1 MISSNSS
8 TIPRRS
14 DTAAGADPDQPRVI
28 RFRTSLRN
36 TVCDVMKDRPGWRE
50 TESETEWD
58 FFWCDIHWLHEFYDG
73 LYLREDQRINHFKN
87 HYELTRKDLLVKN
100 MKRMMKETAKA
111 PVRHGGG
118 KDVAAHY
125 NLIATSYVLPQE
137 HALFSEEFKRHPG
150 TVWIMKPVGKA
161 QGRGIFLINKMS
173 QINGWRKDPR
183 LMARGEN
190 GEPVEGPEAYIVQ
203 RYIERPYLIG
213 GKKFDI
219 RAYALVTCWN
229 PLTVYIHRHAFCRF
243 SNTQFSMDAKDI
255 SNMYIHATNVAI
267 QKTAPNY
274 DGSKGCKWL
283 IRNLKLFLASK
294 HGEDAVLALFNQIE
308 ELMIRAL
315 VSVAKIMI
323 NDKHCFELYGY
334 DILIDQDLRPWLLEI
349 NASPSLTAETQ
360 WDYDLKY
367 GLLND
372 MFDVVDMERKC
383 PPPSETGPRTRV
395 GGFDLVYYDGPV
407 AHANASVYE
416 TMLGAYHPI
425 KPAPRKFGKKR
436 RPPATT
442 AAESMDLTN
451 LTGSTTSA
459 T

>member
-1 MISSNSS
+1 MLQRRNDSN
-8 TIPRRS
+8 TQGEER
-14 DTAAGADPDQPRVI
+14 QI

-36 TVCDVMKDRPGWRE
+36 TVCDVMRDRGWKE

-111 PVRHGGG
+111 PARTGGG
-118 KDVAAHY
+118 KDVAARY
-125 NLIATSYVLPQE
+125 DLISKSFVLPQE
-137 HALFSEEFKRHPG
+137 HALFQEEFKRNAG

-161 QGRGIFLINKMS
+161 QGRGIFLINKIS
-173 QINGWRKDPR
+173 QVNGWRKDPR

-190 GEPVEGPEAYIVQ
+190 GEPAEGPEAYIVQ
-203 RYIERPYLIG
+203 RYIDRPYLIG

-219 RAYALVTCWN
+219 RSYALVTSWN

-243 SNTQFSMDAKDI
+243 SNTPFSMDAKDI

-283 IRNLKLFLASK
+283 IRNLKLYLASK
-294 HGEDAVLALFNQIE
+294 HGDDAVRTLFNEIE

-315 VSVAKIMI
+315 VSVQKIMI

-349 NASPSLTAETQ
+349 NASPSLSAETQ

-372 MFDVVDMERKC
+372 VFDVVDMERRFTSGPGGSGGD
-383 PPPSETGPRTRV
+383 PPRMRV
-395 GGFDLVYYDGPV
+395 GGFDCVYRDGPV
-407 AHANASVYE
+407 PHTNASVYE
-416 TMLGAYHPI
+416 SYLGAYHPI
-425 KPAPRKFGKKR
+425 KPSPRKFGRKKR
-436 RPPATT
+436 PVPPDTT
-442 AAESMDLTN
+442 V
-451 LTGSTTSA
+451 
-459 T
+459 